1 MGISGV
7 KEKEYQKYGIVNVIW
22 FDENYDSKE
31 NIEYSKELEVY
42 KNLKIKCF
50 KTVEEGIEY
59 IKKIEF
65 EETSIILSSRLY
77 SDFITNF
84 KNNLEE
90 FKVIPKIIIFTR
102 HRAEFLKYNK

>member
-50 KTVEEGIEY
+50 KTV
-59 IKKIEF
+59 
-65 EETSIILSSRLY
+65 
-77 SDFITNF
+77 
-84 KNNLEE
+84 
-90 FKVIPKIIIFTR
+90 
-102 HRAEFLKYNK
+102 